1 MSIIRDN
8 TKAKVIIGFGTGFAI
23 VMLAIYLTYTSFT
36 RLLYSVEV
44 LAQPN
49 IKLVKLQHTLASMAS
64 AESSIRAYTL
74 TTEERHFKTYIS
86 NLDTIHSQ
94 IDSLRLM
101 MATSPS
107 ELAQV
112 DSMAFLLQTKKK
124 SLKQYVELKKE
135 QKRNDYSDKA
145 LRQIASAAMPKAAS
159 TTIRQRTTTTVITD
173 VSPPAAAEEKEEEK
187 QAEAPK
193 EPKKTLFGSIFSKK
207 AEKQALQPSPQ
218 IVPKVLM
225 PQLNITKE
233 IEIDTNAAGGGKV
246 ADLAR
251 IRRILNRIQQEAN
264 RDEQELTAKA
274 IALLKEDKKMM
285 DQIRSMM
292 YGLENYE
299 MLRARQRSQLARSEA
314 KQTSL
319 VLLLIGVAGLISGVA
334 FILLIL
340 RDITRSDH
348 YKSRLILASKDA
360 VQLARAKEAFLAN
373 MSHEMR
379 TPLNVILGF
388 TQQLRHTSLQPQ
400 QSDHLQAIHGA
411 GQHLLHIVNDVL
423 DLSKIEAG
431 KLSINHGPFR
441 LPQLMA
447 EIEQAFALKASG
459 KGIRFICIKDDEFP
473 DDLVGDQM
481 RLKQVLFN
489 LVDNAIKFTP
499 KGRIEVYFHLKAQR
513 RTRVVA
519 SISVT
524 DTGIGIPP
532 ERLEHIFGEF
542 NQADNSI
549 LRKYGG
555 TGLGLSIS
563 KKLVEMQG
571 GTLSVRSTQGEGTT
585 FSMVV
590 PLQKSELVPV
600 EIASVPLPREQAF
613 SGLRALVVDD
623 DAYSR
628 TLCELILNRWGM
640 EVYLANDGQEAV
652 QLAERM
658 KFDVVLTDMQLP
670 GMSGKEVART
680 IRKTDGQVPIMALTA
695 NIMGNDKNFFSNT
708 PIETFLL
715 KPFTEEDLY
724 GKLAKLLPTDII
736 IPEPPVPQLP
746 APQALIG
753 NTTPTRYNLAEIQ
766 QFTGPDTG
774 MLVSVLDVMLEDQ
787 YQNLQLLLEAQQ
799 EDDWEAVAN
808 MAHKM
813 LTAFKHLK
821 AHTVTPPLEAL
832 EQGLRQKYANVQQM
846 EALVALVNREATQIL
861 QDVEE
866 ALENLR
872 MPEPQITI
880 A

>member
-736 IPEPPVPQLP
+736 IPEPPAPQLP

-821 AHTVTPPLEAL
+821 AYSVTPALEAL
-832 EQGLRQKYANVQQM
+832 EQGLRQKNANVQQM

>member
-1 MSIIRDN
+1 MSFLKDN
-8 TKAKVIIGFGTGFAI
+8 TKAKVIIGFGTGFGI
-23 VMLAIYLTYTSFT
+23 VVIAIYLTYISFT

-74 TTEERHFKTYIS
+74 TTEEKYFKTYLS

-101 MATSPS
+101 MATSPL

-112 DSMAFLLQTKKK
+112 DSMASLLQTKKL
-124 SLKQYVELKKE
+124 SLKQYVALKKE

-145 LRQIASAAMPKAAS
+145 LQQIISAAMPKPAS
-159 TTIRQRTTTTVITD
+159 TTIRQHTTTTTVITD
-173 VSPPAAAEEKEEEK
+173 IPPVPEAEK
-187 QAEAPK
+187 QTEAPK
-193 EPKKTLFGSIFSKK
+193 EDAKKGIFGGLFSKK
-207 AEKQALQPSPQ
+207 AEKQAVEPAPQSP
-218 IVPKVLM
+218 PKVLI
-225 PQLNITKE
+225 PQMNVTRE
-233 IEIDTNAAGGGKV
+233 IEIDTNAVGGGKV
-246 ADLAR
+246 ADLSR
-251 IRRILNRIQQEAN
+251 IRRILNRVQMEAN
-264 RDEQELTAKA
+264 RDEKELTAKA
-274 IALLKEDKKMM
+274 IALLKEDKMMM

-292 YGLENYE
+292 YNLENYE
-299 MLRARQRSQLARSEA
+299 MQRARQRSKLARSEA
-314 KQTSL
+314 KHTSL
-319 VLLLIGVAGLISGVA
+319 ILLLIGVAGLISGVA

-340 RDITRSDH
+340 RDITRSNH
-348 YKSRLILASKDA
+348 YKSRLILARKDA

-400 QSDHLQAIHGA
+400 QSAHLQAIHGA

-431 KLSINHGPFR
+431 KLNINHGPFR
-441 LPQLMA
+441 LPQLIT
-447 EIEQAFALKASG
+447 EIEQAFALKASE
-459 KGIRFICIKDDEFP
+459 KGIRLVCIKDDEFP
-473 DDLVGDQM
+473 DDLIGDQM

-489 LVDNAIKFTP
+489 LIDNAIKFTP
-499 KGRIEVYFHLKAQR
+499 TGRIEVYFHLKAQR
-513 RTRVVA
+513 RTRIVA

-524 DTGIGIPP
+524 DTGIGIPS

-571 GTLSVRSTQGEGTT
+571 GTLSVRSTKGEGTT

-590 PLQKSELVPV
+590 PLQKSELAPV
-600 EIASVPLPREQAF
+600 EIVSVPLPREQAF
-613 SGLRALVVDD
+613 SGLRALVIDD

-640 EVYLANDGQEAV
+640 EVYLANDGHEAV
-652 QLAERM
+652 QLAKRM
-658 KFDVVLTDMQLP
+658 KFNVVLTDMQLP
-670 GMSGKEVART
+670 GMSGKGVARA
-680 IRKTDGQVPIMALTA
+680 IRKTDKQVPIMALTA

-724 GKLAKLLPTDII
+724 GKLTKLLPTNTIASVT
-736 IPEPPVPQLP
+736 PAALQLP
-746 APQALIG
+746 APAQAVS
-753 NTTPTRYNLAEIQ
+753 TAPARYSLAEIQ
-766 QFTGPDTG
+766 QFTGPDTST
-774 MLVSVLDVMLEDQ
+774 LVSVLDVMLEDQ
-787 YQNLQLLLEAQQ
+787 YQNLQQLQDAQQ
-799 EDDWEAVAN
+799 ENDWETVAG

-813 LTAFKHLK
+813 LTAFKHLH
-821 AHTVTPPLEAL
+821 AHTVTPALEAL
-832 EQGLRQKYANVQQM
+832 EQGLRQEHTNVQQL
-846 EALVALVNREATQIL
+846 EALTALVDKEATQIL
-861 QDVEE
+861 QDIEE
-866 ALENLR
+866 ALESLR
-872 MPEPQITI
+872 ITQPQVVTT